1 MTITEVRSIK
11 YNLKCRCLMA
21 LMTLVVALALI
32 TFSPSNSEPAQAS
45 GPPKGCTEA
54 TFSTLK
60 EGTLRL
66 SLRLRWCWGGAKVR
80 SVKKLWLRTST
91 RGPSG
96 ALYRP
101 TSRECWWQFH
111 DAEQRSGI
119 FTCKVVW
126 GMVDTGLAPGIAGR
140 KTQYID
146 VETTDWGSAK
156 IVKVG
161 HVRTPDR

>member
-1 MTITEVRSIK
+1 MTITEVRSNK
-11 YNLKCRCLMA
+11 YNLKRRSLMA
-21 LMTLVVALALI
+21 LMTLVVALALG
-32 TFSPSNSEPAQAS
+32 PSNSEPAYAS

-54 TFSTLK
+54 TFSTSK

-96 ALYRP
+96 ALYKP
-101 TSRECWWQFH
+101 TARECRWQFH

-126 GMVDTGLAPGIAGR
+126 GIVDAGLAPGMAGR

-146 VETTDWGSAK
+146 VETTNWGSAK
-156 IVKVG
+156 IVRVG
-161 HVRTPDR
+161 HGRTPDR